1 MDTETGEELLPSNK
15 LIGYLALLKEQG
27 FIDMPLSEYLDREDS
42 FGMIFFV
49 DGNLRMIKT
58 VIQINDWIVQINNF
72 DL

>member
-1 MDTETGEELLPSNK
+1 
-15 LIGYLALLKEQG
+15 
-27 FIDMPLSEYLDREDS
+27 MPLSEYLDREDS